1 MGPLAAAR
9 LNALHGFDLDLA
21 ARSGHPLRL
30 APDQVVVLV
39 AVPPDGEAKREGTRL
54 LVNGVV
60 VDHGLAVLE

>member
-9 LNALHGFDLDLA
+9 LNALHGSDLA